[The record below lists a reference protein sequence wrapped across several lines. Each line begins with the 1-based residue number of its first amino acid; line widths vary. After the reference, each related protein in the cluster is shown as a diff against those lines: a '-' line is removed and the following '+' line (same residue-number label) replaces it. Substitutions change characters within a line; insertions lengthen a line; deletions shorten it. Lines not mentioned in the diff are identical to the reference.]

1 MCSKIS
7 ATDARASRGEAADE
21 ATRIYEAAKVRDV
34 IVQEHQ
40 ACGQAAKRRELVS
53 TMKRSARERT
63 PLFGDIIPEASHG
76 GFRRV
81 AGALS
86 AAALFAFSLYAA
98 AASGGLRGGVSP
110 PSAALE
116 RPDDGPLEGGGA
128 PVASDGVNGS
138 SVSAAGLGVGADDD
152 AGAAPFSEADAPDRL
167 AAWWTGLPDD
177 LDAFDGAEA
186 LLADAAETDARG
198 RRAAYASASSWWGV
212 VCDSPTR
219 LCAASARFAVA
230 ARPSAR
236 SSPLAP
242 LAVAGDVSTDGGR
255 TWASLGVAIA
265 EPYLV
270 ATRAAND
277 TQLFSLAYDGR
288 CARRA
293 ASGRDATRFLAPIFI
308 PFSSPVAAITTPTA
322 SSTAPTTTT
331 PARPRAAGSTAA
343 RRSCAC
349 AARSSTSR
357 RATRRRCRGC
367 ASGA

>member
-1 MCSKIS
+1 MP
-7 ATDARASRGEAADE
+7 RP
-21 ATRIYEAAKVRDV
+21 
-34 IVQEHQ
+34 
-40 ACGQAAKRRELVS
+40 
-53 TMKRSARERT
+53 RSRERT
-63 PLFGDIIPEASHG
+63 PLFGDVIPEAAASTDG
-76 GFRRV
+76 ARRFRLCV

-86 AAALFAFSLYAA
+86 AAALFACAA
-98 AASGGLRGGVSP
+98 TASGGLRGGASA
-110 PSAALE
+110 PSAAASSALDASSGE
-116 RPDDGPLEGGGA
+116 RPDDALAGGGA
-128 PVASDGVNGS
+128 PVAPASDLGGSGANGS
-138 SVSAAGLGVGADDD
+138 SVSAAGLGVGGADDD
-152 AGAAPFSEADAPDRL
+152 GGAAPFGEADAPDRL

-186 LLADAAETDARG
+186 LLADAAATDARG
-198 RRAAYASASSWWGV
+198 RRAAYASAASWWGV

-367 ASGA
+367 ALAA